1 MSVNEILN
9 LTKQLNS
16 KEKYLLIENLI
27 LNLHNV
33 DKDIEELWI
42 QESKKRLDLYDKGE
56 LETVSFE
63 EVFK

>member
-16 KEKYLLIENLI
+16 KEKYLLIDNLI

-33 DKDIEELWI
+33 DNEIEKLWIEES
-42 QESKKRLDLYDKGE
+42 QKRLDSYDNGE

-63 EVFK
+63 EIFN

>member
-16 KEKYLLIENLI
+16 KEKYLLIDNLI

-33 DKDIEELWI
+33 DNEIEKLWI
-42 QESKKRLDLYDKGE
+42 EESKKRLDSYDNGE

-63 EVFK
+63 EIFN

>member
-16 KEKYLLIENLI
+16 KEKYLLIDTLI
-27 LNLHNV
+27 LNLHNI
-33 DKDIEELWI
+33 DNEIEQQWLD
-42 QESKKRLDLYDKGE
+42 ESQKRLDMYDNGK

-63 EVFK
+63 EVFS